1 MTASSRSRILLA
13 ALIAVLAFGA
23 AFAVRK
29 ATAGSSHAPPS
40 PAPLVITAVPVR
52 ASGVTLPV
60 ATPPALRRPPRP
72 VVSTHATS
80 PAPSS
85 TPTPAAPAAPSSS
98 SSPVLVG

>member
-1 MTASSRSRILLA
+1 MIASSRSRILLA

-40 PAPLVITAVPVR
+40 PAPLVITATPVR

-60 ATPPALRRPPRP
+60 ATLPALRRPPRP
-72 VVSTHATS
+72 VVSAPATS